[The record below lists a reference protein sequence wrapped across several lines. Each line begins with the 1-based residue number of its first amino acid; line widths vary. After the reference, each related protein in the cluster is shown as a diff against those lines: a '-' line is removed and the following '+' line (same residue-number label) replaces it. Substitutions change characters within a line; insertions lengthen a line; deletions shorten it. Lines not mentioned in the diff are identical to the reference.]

1 MREIRLGRR
10 INLNHVGQLLKKDFK
25 DVFTKNPIVILTL
38 LAIIILPSLYALI
51 NIQAC
56 WDPYDNTGN
65 LEFAVANLDVGATFE
80 GEKINVGDQLED
92 ELKRNDDFYWTFVS
106 EDELR
111 EGVKNGTYYSG
122 IIIPE
127 NFSSS
132 IKSITTDDP
141 HSAELEY
148 IVNRK
153 ANPMA
158 SKLSDSA
165 ARAVYNKVNAHI
177 VQFIDVAAYSK
188 LGELQS
194 KLAEAAGQMSSGAG
208 QLSSGAGQVQ
218 SGASQVKSG
227 ASKVQSGSDDLK
239 KGASDLNSGADK
251 VSGGASKVKDGA
263 DKLNDGASKVKDG
276 AVKVSDGASKVK
288 SGSSEISSSADKISG
303 GASQVQDSAKQ
314 LDQAVD
320 ESTLPPQ
327 IQPVVHGSKE
337 LANAS
342 SDLAG
347 ASSQLAQGSSKLAN
361 SSVDLAN
368 GASGVAN
375 GASGVADGASG
386 VAKGASDVADGASGI
401 AEGGSKLAGGASQ
414 LADGSNQLAEGS
426 ISLAAGSAAL
436 ANGASSALFSAS
448 SGLSGAANSLSS
460 ITGVDEDEVGE
471 YIYSPVTLKENEL
484 YTVPDYGSEVAP
496 FYLVLSMWVGA
507 IITCVMLKTGTST
520 GTKYTPSEMYFG
532 KLLIFLVMAILE
544 TTVTLLGAS
553 ILGIKMANPIIFML
567 SAYFIALIF
576 MLICYS
582 LISALGHV
590 GKGLAVIWLVFQIS
604 GTGGIYPIQLM
615 GPMLQAIYPYMPMT
629 HGINLLRESGLGLI
643 WSNYI
648 PSFLALIAMGLI
660 TLVLALIIKMYA
672 DKRAHWFEEKLNET
686 DLFG

>member
-1 MREIRLGRR
+1 MKEFKLGRR
-10 INLNHVGQLLKKDFK
+10 LNLHHVSQLLKKDFK
-25 DVFTKNPIVILTL
+25 DVFTKNPIVVVTL

-56 WDPYDNTGN
+56 WDPYENTGN
-65 LEFAVANLDVGATFE
+65 LEFAVANLDNGASFN
-80 GEKINVGDQLED
+80 GEDMNVGDQLED

-106 EDELR
+106 ENELR
-111 EGVKNGTYYSG
+111 EGVKNGTYYAG
-122 IIIPE
+122 IVIPK

-132 IKSITTDDP
+132 IKSITSDEP

-148 IVNRK
+148 VVNRK
-153 ANPMA
+153 TNPMA

-188 LGELQS
+188 LGQLQS
-194 KLAEAAGQMSSGAG
+194 ALAAGASQMSSGAG
-208 QLSSGAGQVQ
+208 QLSSA
-218 SGASQVKSG
+218 
-227 ASKVQSGSDDLK
+227 ASKVQSG
-239 KGASDLNSGADK
+239 
-251 VSGGASKVKDGA
+251 ASKVKSGA
-263 DKLNDGASKVKDG
+263 SQVNDGASKVKSG
-276 AVKVSDGASKVK
+276 ADDLEKGAGKVTAGASKVKSGASQVNDGASKVK
-288 SGSSEISSSADKISG
+288 SGSSEVSSSADKISAG
-303 GASQVQDSAKQ
+303 STQVQSSAKQ
-314 LDQAVD
+314 LDESVD
-320 ESTLPPQ
+320 ENLLPDQ
-327 IQPVVHGSKE
+327 VKPVVHGSKE

-361 SSVDLAN
+361 SSADL
-368 GASGVAN
+368 AN

-386 VAKGASDVADGASGI
+386 VAEGASGVADGAS
-401 AEGGSKLAGGASQ
+401 KLAN
-414 LADGSNQLAEGS
+414 GSNQVASGSSQLAEGS
-426 ISLAAGSAAL
+426 VSLAAGSALL
-436 ANGASSALFSAS
+436 ANSASSALFSAS
-448 SGLSGAANSLSS
+448 SGLSGAATSLSS
-460 ITGVDEDEVGE
+460 ITGVDEDEVGD

-484 YTVPDYGSEVAP
+484 YTVPNYGSEVSP

-507 IITCVMLKTGTST
+507 IITCVMLRTGQST

-544 TTVTLLGAS
+544 TTVTLIGAF
-553 ILGIKMANPIIFML
+553 ILGINVANPILFIL

-615 GPMLQAIYPYMPMT
+615 GPMLQAISPYMPMT
-629 HGINLLRESGLGLI
+629 HGITLLRESALGLV

-648 PSFLALIAMGLI
+648 PSFVTLIAMALI
-660 TLVLALIIKMYA
+660 TLVLALIVKMFA

-686 DLFG
+686 DLF

>member
-1 MREIRLGRR
+1 MKEFKLGRR
-10 INLNHVGQLLKKDFK
+10 LNLHHVSQLLKKDFK
-25 DVFTKNPIVILTL
+25 DVFTKNPIVVVTL

-56 WDPYDNTGN
+56 WDPYENTGN
-65 LEFAVANLDVGATFE
+65 LEFAVANLDKGASFN
-80 GEKINVGDQLED
+80 GEDLNVGDQLED

-111 EGVKNGTYYSG
+111 EGVKNGTYYAG
-122 IIIPE
+122 IVIPK

-132 IKSITTDDP
+132 IKSITSDDP

-148 IVNRK
+148 VVNRK
-153 ANPMA
+153 TNPMA

-188 LGELQS
+188 LGQLQS
-194 KLAEAAGQMSSGAG
+194 ALAAGASQMSSGAG
-208 QLSSGAGQVQ
+208 QLSSA
-218 SGASQVKSG
+218 
-227 ASKVQSGSDDLK
+227 ASKVQSG
-239 KGASDLNSGADK
+239 
-251 VSGGASKVKDGA
+251 ASKVKS
-263 DKLNDGASKVKDG
+263 GASQVN
-276 AVKVSDGASKVK
+276 DGASKVK
-288 SGSSEISSSADKISG
+288 SGSSEVSSSADKISAG
-303 GASQVQDSAKQ
+303 STQVQSSAKQ
-314 LDQAVD
+314 LDESVD
-320 ESTLPPQ
+320 ENLLPDQ
-327 IQPVVHGSKE
+327 VKPVVHGSKE

-361 SSVDLAN
+361 SSADL
-368 GASGVAN
+368 AN

-386 VAKGASDVADGASGI
+386 VAEGASGVADGAS
-401 AEGGSKLAGGASQ
+401 KLAN
-414 LADGSNQLAEGS
+414 GSNQVASGSSQLAEGS
-426 ISLAAGSAAL
+426 VSLAAGSALL
-436 ANGASSALFSAS
+436 ANSASSALFSAS
-448 SGLSGAANSLSS
+448 SGLSGAATSLSS
-460 ITGVDEDEVGE
+460 ITGVDEDEVGD

-484 YTVPDYGSEVAP
+484 YTVPNYGSEVSP

-507 IITCVMLKTGTST
+507 IITCVMLRTGQST

-544 TTVTLLGAS
+544 TTVTLIGAF
-553 ILGIKMANPIIFML
+553 ILGIKVANPILFIL

-615 GPMLQAIYPYMPMT
+615 GPMLQAISPYMPMT
-629 HGINLLRESGLGLI
+629 HGITLLRESALGLV

-648 PSFLALIAMGLI
+648 PSFVTLIAMALI
-660 TLVLALIIKMYA
+660 TLVLALIVKMFA

-686 DLFG
+686 DLF

>member
-1 MREIRLGRR
+1 MKEFKLGRR
-10 INLNHVGQLLKKDFK
+10 LNLHHVSQLLKKDFK
-25 DVFTKNPIVILTL
+25 DVFTKNPIVVVTL

-56 WDPYDNTGN
+56 WDPYENTGN
-65 LEFAVANLDVGATFE
+65 LEFAVANLDKGASFN
-80 GEKINVGDQLED
+80 GEDLNVGDQLED

-106 EDELR
+106 ENELR
-111 EGVKNGTYYSG
+111 EGVKNGTYYAG
-122 IIIPE
+122 IVIPK

-132 IKSITTDDP
+132 IKSITSDDP

-148 IVNRK
+148 VVNRK
-153 ANPMA
+153 TNPMA

-188 LGELQS
+188 LGQLQS
-194 KLAEAAGQMSSGAG
+194 ALAAGASQMSSGAG
-208 QLSSGAGQVQ
+208 QLSSA
-218 SGASQVKSG
+218 
-227 ASKVQSGSDDLK
+227 ASKVQSG
-239 KGASDLNSGADK
+239 
-251 VSGGASKVKDGA
+251 ASKVKS
-263 DKLNDGASKVKDG
+263 GASQVN
-276 AVKVSDGASKVK
+276 DGASKVK
-288 SGSSEISSSADKISG
+288 SGSSEVSSSADKISAG
-303 GASQVQDSAKQ
+303 STQVQSSAKQ
-314 LDQAVD
+314 LDESVD
-320 ESTLPPQ
+320 ENLLPDQ
-327 IQPVVHGSKE
+327 VKPVVHGSKE

-361 SSVDLAN
+361 SSADL
-368 GASGVAN
+368 AN

-386 VAKGASDVADGASGI
+386 VAEGASGVADGAS
-401 AEGGSKLAGGASQ
+401 KLAN
-414 LADGSNQLAEGS
+414 GSNQVASGSSQLAEGS
-426 ISLAAGSAAL
+426 VSLAAGSALL
-436 ANGASSALFSAS
+436 ANSASSALFSAS
-448 SGLSGAANSLSS
+448 SGLSGAATSLSS
-460 ITGVDEDEVGE
+460 ITGVDEDEVGD

-484 YTVPDYGSEVAP
+484 YTVPNYGSEVSP

-507 IITCVMLKTGTST
+507 IITCVMLRTGQST

-544 TTVTLLGAS
+544 TTVTLIGAF
-553 ILGIKMANPIIFML
+553 ILGIKVANPILFIL

-615 GPMLQAIYPYMPMT
+615 GPMLQAISPYMPMT
-629 HGINLLRESGLGLI
+629 HGITLLRESALGLV

-648 PSFLALIAMGLI
+648 PSFVTLIAMALI
-660 TLVLALIIKMYA
+660 TLVLALIVKMFA

-686 DLFG
+686 DLF

>member
-1 MREIRLGRR
+1 MKEFKLGRR
-10 INLNHVGQLLKKDFK
+10 LNLHHVNQLLKKDFK
-25 DVFTKNPIVILTL
+25 DVFTKNPIVVVTL

-56 WDPYDNTGN
+56 WDPYENTGN
-65 LEFAVANLDVGATFE
+65 LEFAVANLDKGASFN
-80 GEKINVGDQLED
+80 GEDLNVGDQLED

-111 EGVKNGTYYSG
+111 EGVKNGTYYAG
-122 IIIPE
+122 IVIPK

-132 IKSITTDDP
+132 IKSITSDDP

-148 IVNRK
+148 VVNRK
-153 ANPMA
+153 TNPMA

-188 LGELQS
+188 LGQLQS
-194 KLAEAAGQMSSGAG
+194 ALAAGASQMSSGAG
-208 QLSSGAGQVQ
+208 QLSSA
-218 SGASQVKSG
+218 
-227 ASKVQSGSDDLK
+227 ASKVQSG
-239 KGASDLNSGADK
+239 
-251 VSGGASKVKDGA
+251 ASKVKSGA
-263 DKLNDGASKVKDG
+263 SQVNDGASKVKSG
-276 AVKVSDGASKVK
+276 ANDLEKGAGKVTAGASKVKSGASQVNDGASKVK
-288 SGSSEISSSADKISG
+288 SGSSEVSSSADKISAG
-303 GASQVQDSAKQ
+303 STQVQSSAKQ
-314 LDQAVD
+314 LDESVD
-320 ESTLPPQ
+320 ENLLPDQ
-327 IQPVVHGSKE
+327 VKPVVHGSKE

-361 SSVDLAN
+361 SSADL
-368 GASGVAN
+368 AN

-386 VAKGASDVADGASGI
+386 VAEGASGVADGAS
-401 AEGGSKLAGGASQ
+401 KLAN
-414 LADGSNQLAEGS
+414 GSNQVASGSSQLAEGS
-426 ISLAAGSAAL
+426 VSLAAGSALL
-436 ANGASSALFSAS
+436 ANSASSALFSAS
-448 SGLSGAANSLSS
+448 SGLSGAATSLSS
-460 ITGVDEDEVGE
+460 ITGVDEDEVGD

-484 YTVPDYGSEVAP
+484 YTVPNYGSEVSP

-507 IITCVMLKTGTST
+507 IITCVMLRTGQST

-544 TTVTLLGAS
+544 TTVTLIGAF
-553 ILGIKMANPIIFML
+553 ILGIKVANPILFIL

-615 GPMLQAIYPYMPMT
+615 GPMLQAISPYMPMT
-629 HGINLLRESGLGLI
+629 HGITLLRESALGLV

-648 PSFLALIAMGLI
+648 PSFVTLIAMALI
-660 TLVLALIIKMYA
+660 TLVLALIVKMFA

-686 DLFG
+686 DLF

>member
-1 MREIRLGRR
+1 MRELSLGSGLANVRE
-10 INLNHVGQLLKKDFK
+10 LLKKDFR
-25 DVFTKNPIVILTL
+25 DVFSKNPIVVLTL

-65 LEFAVANLDVGATFE
+65 LEFAVANLDKGATFD
-80 GEKINVGDQLED
+80 GEEINVGDQLED

-111 EGVKNGTYYSG
+111 EGVNNGTYYAG
-122 IIIPE
+122 IVIPK

-132 IKSITTDDP
+132 IKSITSDDP

-153 ANPMA
+153 TNPMA

-165 ARAVYNKVNAHI
+165 ARAVYNKVNAKI
-177 VQFIDVAAYSK
+177 VQFINVAAYQK
-188 LGELQS
+188 LGDLQS
-194 KLAEAAGQMSSGAG
+194 ALSAGASQMSSGAG
-208 QLSSGAGQVQ
+208 QLSAGASKVQ

-227 ASKVQSGSDDLK
+227 ANDLK
-239 KGASDLNSGADK
+239 KGANDLSA
-251 VSGGASKVKDGA
+251 
-263 DKLNDGASKVKDG
+263 
-276 AVKVSDGASKVK
+276 
-288 SGSSEISSSADKISG
+288 GSSQVKEGSSQISSSANQISAG
-303 GASQVQDSAKQ
+303 SSQVQESAKQ
-314 LDQAVD
+314 LDSSVD
-320 ESTLPPQ
+320 ESSLPDQ
-327 IQPVVHGSKE
+327 VKPVVHGSKE

-347 ASSQLAQGSSKLAN
+347 ASSNLAQGSSKLAN
-361 SSVDLAN
+361 GSVDLAN
-368 GASGVAN
+368 GASSV
-375 GASGVADGASG
+375 ASGG
-386 VAKGASDVADGASGI
+386 
-401 AEGGSKLAGGASQ
+401 SQ
-414 LADGSNQLAEGS
+414 LADGSV
-426 ISLAAGSAAL
+426 SLAAGSALL

-448 SGLSGAANSLSS
+448 SGLAGAANSLSS
-460 ITGVDEDEVGE
+460 ITGVNESDVGE
-471 YIYSPVTLKENEL
+471 YIYSPVVLKENEL
-484 YTVPDYGSEVAP
+484 YSVPDYGSEVAP

-507 IITCVMLKTGTST
+507 IITCVMLRTGQST

-532 KLLIFLVMAILE
+532 KLLIFMVMAVLE
-544 TTVTLLGAS
+544 TTVTLIGAF
-553 ILGIKMANPIIFML
+553 ILGIKMANPLLFVL

-582 LISALGHV
+582 LISALGHI

-615 GPMLQAIYPYMPMT
+615 GSFLQAVSPYMPMT
-629 HGINLLRESGLGLI
+629 HGITLLRETALGLI

-648 PSFLALIAMGLI
+648 PSFLILIAMGAI
-660 TLVLALIIKMYA
+660 TLVLALIVKMFA

-686 DLFG
+686 DLF

>member
-1 MREIRLGRR
+1 MRELNLGSGLANVRE
-10 INLNHVGQLLKKDFK
+10 LLKKDFK
-25 DVFTKNPIVILTL
+25 DVFSKNPIVVLTL

-65 LEFAVANLDVGATFE
+65 LEFAVANLDKGATFD

-111 EGVKNGTYYSG
+111 EGVNNGTYYAG
-122 IIIPE
+122 IVIPK

-132 IKSITTDDP
+132 IKSITSDDP

-153 ANPMA
+153 SNPMA

-165 ARAVYNKVNAHI
+165 ARAVYNKVNAKI
-177 VQFIDVAAYSK
+177 VQFINVAAYQK
-188 LGELQS
+188 LGDLQS
-194 KLAEAAGQMSSGAG
+194 ALASGASQMSSGAG
-208 QLSSGAGQVQ
+208 QLSAGASKVQ

-227 ASKVQSGSDDLK
+227 ANDLK
-239 KGASDLNSGADK
+239 KGANDLSA
-251 VSGGASKVKDGA
+251 
-263 DKLNDGASKVKDG
+263 
-276 AVKVSDGASKVK
+276 
-288 SGSSEISSSADKISG
+288 GSSQVKEGSSQISSSANQISAG
-303 GASQVQDSAKQ
+303 SSQVQESAKQ
-314 LDQAVD
+314 LDSSVD
-320 ESTLPPQ
+320 ESSLPDQ
-327 IQPVVHGSKE
+327 IKPVVHGSKE

-347 ASSQLAQGSSKLAN
+347 ASSNLAQGSSKLAN
-361 SSVDLAN
+361 GSVDLAN
-368 GASGVAN
+368 GASSVAT
-375 GASGVADGASG
+375 
-386 VAKGASDVADGASGI
+386 
-401 AEGGSKLAGGASQ
+401 GGSQ
-414 LADGSNQLAEGS
+414 LADGSV
-426 ISLAAGSAAL
+426 SLAAGSALL

-448 SGLSGAANSLSS
+448 SGLAGAANSLSS
-460 ITGVDEDEVGE
+460 ITGVNESDVGE
-471 YIYSPVTLKENEL
+471 YIYSPVVLKENEL
-484 YTVPDYGSEVAP
+484 YSVPDYGSEVAP

-507 IITCVMLKTGTST
+507 IITCVMLRTGQST

-532 KLLIFLVMAILE
+532 KLLIFMVMAVLE
-544 TTVTLLGAS
+544 TTVTLIGAF
-553 ILGIKMANPIIFML
+553 ILGIKMANPVLFVL

-582 LISALGHV
+582 LISALGHI

-615 GPMLQAIYPYMPMT
+615 GQFLQTVSPYMPMT
-629 HGINLLRESGLGLI
+629 HGITLLRETALGLV

-648 PSFLALIAMGLI
+648 PSFLILIAMGAI
-660 TLVLALIIKMYA
+660 TLVLALIVKMFA

-686 DLFG
+686 DLF

>member
-1 MREIRLGRR
+1 MRELKLGRR

-25 DVFTKNPIVILTL
+25 DVFTKNPIVVLTL

-65 LEFAVANLDVGATFE
+65 LEFAVANLDKGASFD
-80 GEKINVGDQLED
+80 GEDINVGDQLED

-111 EGVKNGTYYSG
+111 EGVKNGTYYAG
-122 IIIPE
+122 IVIPK
-127 NFSSS
+127 NFSKS
-132 IKSITTDDP
+132 IKSITSDDP

-153 ANPMA
+153 SNPMA

-165 ARAVYNKVNAHI
+165 ARAVYNKVNAKI
-177 VQFIDVAAYSK
+177 VQFINVAAYEK
-188 LGELQS
+188 LGDLQS
-194 KLAEAAGQMSSGAG
+194 SLAAGASQMSSGAG
-208 QLSSGAGQVQ
+208 QLSAGASQVS

-227 ASKVQSGSDDLK
+227 ASQVESGAKDLK
-239 KGASDLNSGADK
+239 KGAGDLS
-251 VSGGASKVKDGA
+251 
-263 DKLNDGASKVKDG
+263 DGASQVKSG
-276 AVKVSDGASKVK
+276 ASQVSDGASQVK
-288 SGSSEISSSADKISG
+288 SGASQVKDGSSQISSSADQISAG
-303 GASQVQDSAKQ
+303 SQKVQESAKQ
-314 LDQAVD
+314 LDDSVD
-320 ESTLPPQ
+320 ESTLPDQ
-327 IQPVVHGSKE
+327 IKPVVHGSKE

-347 ASSQLAQGSSKLAN
+347 ASSNLAKGSSKLAN
-361 SSVDLAN
+361 SSADLAD
-368 GASGVAN
+368 

-386 VAKGASDVADGASGI
+386 VADGASSVADGANG
-401 AEGGSKLAGGASQ
+401 LAGGASQ
-414 LADGSNQLAEGS
+414 LADGSSQLAEGS
-426 ISLAAGSAAL
+426 VSLAAGSTML
-436 ANGASSALFSAS
+436 ANGASSALLQAS
-448 SGLSGAANSLSS
+448 SGLSGAAQSLSS
-460 ITGVDEDEVGE
+460 ITGVDEEQIGD

-484 YTVPDYGSEVAP
+484 YAVPDYGSEIAP

-507 IITCVMLKTGTST
+507 IITCVMLRTGQST

-544 TTVTLLGAS
+544 TTVTLIGAH
-553 ILGIKMANPIIFML
+553 ILGIKVDNPLMFVL
-567 SAYFIALIF
+567 SAYFIALVF
-576 MLICYS
+576 MVICYS

-615 GPMLQAIYPYMPMT
+615 GPLLQTVSPYMPMT
-629 HGINLLRESGLGLI
+629 HGITLLRETALGLI

-648 PSFLALIAMGLI
+648 PSFTILI
-660 TLVLALIIKMYA
+660 TMGIIALVLALIVKMYA

-686 DLFG
+686 DLF

>member
-1 MREIRLGRR
+1 MTEFRIVRR
-10 INLNHVGQLLKKDFK
+10 INPRNVMEVLKKDFK
-25 DVFTKNPIVILTL
+25 DVFTKNPIVVLTL

-65 LEFAVANLDVGATFE
+65 LEFAVANLDKGATFE
-80 GEKINVGDQLED
+80 GEDLNVGDQLED

-106 EDELR
+106 EEDLR
-111 EGVKNGTYYSG
+111 EGVNNGTYYAG
-122 IIIPE
+122 IVIPK

-132 IKSITTDDP
+132 IKSITSDDP

-148 IVNRK
+148 VVNRK
-153 ANPMA
+153 SNPMA

-165 ARAVYNKVNAHI
+165 ARAVYNKINAKI
-177 VQFIDVAAYSK
+177 VQFINVAAYGK

-194 KLAEAAGQMSSGAG
+194 ALASGASQMSSGAD
-208 QLSSGAGQVQ
+208 QLSAGASQVS

-227 ASKVQSGSDDLK
+227 ANDLE
-239 KGASDLNSGADK
+239 KGASDLSSGASQVK
-251 VSGGASKVKDGA
+251 SGTSQVSAGASQ
-263 DKLNDGASKVKDG
+263 
-276 AVKVSDGASKVK
+276 VK
-288 SGSSEISSSADKISG
+288 SGSSQVSSSADQISA
-303 GASQVQDSAKQ
+303 GASQVQESAKQ
-314 LDQAVD
+314 LDSSVD
-320 ESTLPPQ
+320 EGSLPDQ
-327 IQPVVHGSKE
+327 LKPVVHGSKE

-347 ASSQLAQGSSKLAN
+347 ASSSLAQGSSKLAN

-368 GASGVAN
+368 GASGVAD
-375 GASGVADGASG
+375 GASGVADGASQL
-386 VAKGASDVADGASGI
+386 AN
-401 AEGGSKLAGGASQ
+401 GGS
-414 LADGSNQLAEGS
+414 QLAEGS
-426 ISLAAGSAAL
+426 VSLAAGSALL

-448 SGLSGAANSLSS
+448 SGLSGAADSLSS
-460 ITGVDEDEVGE
+460 ITGVNESEVGE
-471 YIYSPVTLKENEL
+471 YIYSPVVLKENEL
-484 YTVPDYGSEVAP
+484 YAVPDYGSEVAP

-507 IITCVMLKTGTST
+507 IITCVMLRTGQST

-544 TTVTLLGAS
+544 TTVTLIGAF
-553 ILGIKMANPIIFML
+553 ILGIKMANPLLFVL

-582 LISALGHV
+582 LISALGHI

-615 GPMLQAIYPYMPMT
+615 GQFLQAVSPYMPMT
-629 HGINLLRESGLGLI
+629 HGITLLRETALGLV

-648 PSFLALIAMGLI
+648 PSFLILIAMGVI
-660 TLVLALIIKMYA
+660 TLVLALVIKMFA

-686 DLFG
+686 DLF

>member
-1 MREIRLGRR
+1 MKEFKLGRR
-10 INLNHVGQLLKKDFK
+10 LNLHHVSQLLKKDFK
-25 DVFTKNPIVILTL
+25 DVFTKNPIVVVTL

-56 WDPYDNTGN
+56 WDPYENTGN
-65 LEFAVANLDVGATFE
+65 LEFAVANLDKGASFN
-80 GEKINVGDQLED
+80 GEDLNVGDQLED

-111 EGVKNGTYYSG
+111 EGVKNGTYYAG
-122 IIIPE
+122 IVIPK

-132 IKSITTDDP
+132 IKSITSDDP

-148 IVNRK
+148 VVNRK
-153 ANPMA
+153 TNPMA

-188 LGELQS
+188 LGQLQS
-194 KLAEAAGQMSSGAG
+194 ALAAGASQM
-208 QLSSGAGQVQ
+208 
-218 SGASQVKSG
+218 SGASQV
-227 ASKVQSGSDDLK
+227 
-239 KGASDLNSGADK
+239 N
-251 VSGGASKVKDGA
+251 
-263 DKLNDGASKVKDG
+263 
-276 AVKVSDGASKVK
+276 DGASKVK
-288 SGSSEISSSADKISG
+288 SGSSEVSSSADKISAG
-303 GASQVQDSAKQ
+303 STQVQSSAKQ
-314 LDQAVD
+314 LDESVD
-320 ESTLPPQ
+320 ENLLPDQ
-327 IQPVVHGSKE
+327 VKPVVHGSKE

-361 SSVDLAN
+361 SSADL
-368 GASGVAN
+368 AN

-386 VAKGASDVADGASGI
+386 VAEGASGVADGAS
-401 AEGGSKLAGGASQ
+401 KLAN
-414 LADGSNQLAEGS
+414 GSNQVASGSSQLAEGS
-426 ISLAAGSAAL
+426 VSLAAGSALL
-436 ANGASSALFSAS
+436 ANSASSALFSAS
-448 SGLSGAANSLSS
+448 SGLSGAATSLSS
-460 ITGVDEDEVGE
+460 ITGVDEDEVGD

-484 YTVPDYGSEVAP
+484 YTVPNYGSEVSP

-507 IITCVMLKTGTST
+507 IITCVMLRTGQST

-544 TTVTLLGAS
+544 TTVTLIGAF
-553 ILGIKMANPIIFML
+553 ILGIKVANPILFIL

-615 GPMLQAIYPYMPMT
+615 GPMLQAISPYMPMT
-629 HGINLLRESGLGLI
+629 HGITLLRESALGLV

-648 PSFLALIAMGLI
+648 PSFVTLIAMALI
-660 TLVLALIIKMYA
+660 TLVLALIVKMFA

-686 DLFG
+686 DLF

>member
-1 MREIRLGRR
+1 MRELSLGSGLANVRE
-10 INLNHVGQLLKKDFK
+10 LLKKDFR
-25 DVFTKNPIVILTL
+25 DVFSKNPIVVLTL

-65 LEFAVANLDVGATFE
+65 LEFAVANLDKGATFD
-80 GEKINVGDQLED
+80 GEEINVGDQLED

-111 EGVKNGTYYSG
+111 EGVNNGTYYAG
-122 IIIPE
+122 IVIPK

-132 IKSITTDDP
+132 IKSITSDDP

-153 ANPMA
+153 TNPMA

-165 ARAVYNKVNAHI
+165 ARAVYNKVNAKI
-177 VQFIDVAAYSK
+177 VQFINVAAYQK
-188 LGELQS
+188 LGDLQS
-194 KLAEAAGQMSSGAG
+194 ALASGASQMSSGAG
-208 QLSSGAGQVQ
+208 KLSAGASKVQ

-227 ASKVQSGSDDLK
+227 ANDLK
-239 KGASDLNSGADK
+239 KGANDLSA
-251 VSGGASKVKDGA
+251 
-263 DKLNDGASKVKDG
+263 
-276 AVKVSDGASKVK
+276 
-288 SGSSEISSSADKISG
+288 GSSQVKEGSSQISSSANQISAG
-303 GASQVQDSAKQ
+303 STQVQESAKQ
-314 LDQAVD
+314 LDSSVD
-320 ESTLPPQ
+320 ESVLPDQ
-327 IQPVVHGSKE
+327 VKPVVHGSKE

-347 ASSQLAQGSSKLAN
+347 ASSNLAQGSSKLAN
-361 SSVDLAN
+361 GSVDLAE
-368 GASGVAN
+368 GAS
-375 GASGVADGASG
+375 SVADGG
-386 VAKGASDVADGASGI
+386 
-401 AEGGSKLAGGASQ
+401 SQ
-414 LADGSNQLAEGS
+414 LADGSV
-426 ISLAAGSAAL
+426 SLAAGSALL

-448 SGLSGAANSLSS
+448 SGLAGAANSLSS
-460 ITGVDEDEVGE
+460 ITGVNESDVGE
-471 YIYSPVTLKENEL
+471 YIYSPVVLKENEL
-484 YTVPDYGSEVAP
+484 YSVPDYGSEVAP

-507 IITCVMLKTGTST
+507 IITCVMLRTGQST

-532 KLLIFLVMAILE
+532 KLLIFMVMAVLE
-544 TTVTLLGAS
+544 TTVTLIGAF
-553 ILGIKMANPIIFML
+553 ILGIKMANPLLFVL

-582 LISALGHV
+582 LISALGHI

-615 GPMLQAIYPYMPMT
+615 GQFLQTVSPYMPMT
-629 HGINLLRESGLGLI
+629 HGITLLRETALGLI

-648 PSFLALIAMGLI
+648 PSFLILIAMGAI
-660 TLVLALIIKMYA
+660 TLVLALIVKMFA

-686 DLFG
+686 DLF

>member
-1 MREIRLGRR
+1 MKEFKLGRR
-10 INLNHVGQLLKKDFK
+10 LNLHHVNQLLKKDFK
-25 DVFTKNPIVILTL
+25 DVFTKNPIVVVTL

-56 WDPYDNTGN
+56 WDPYENTGN
-65 LEFAVANLDVGATFE
+65 LEFAVANLDKGASFN
-80 GEKINVGDQLED
+80 GEDLNVGDQLED

-111 EGVKNGTYYSG
+111 EGVKNGTYYAG
-122 IIIPE
+122 IVIPK

-132 IKSITTDDP
+132 IKSITSDDP

-148 IVNRK
+148 VVNRK
-153 ANPMA
+153 TNPMA

-188 LGELQS
+188 LGQLQS
-194 KLAEAAGQMSSGAG
+194 ALAAGASQMSSGAG
-208 QLSSGAGQVQ
+208 QLSSA
-218 SGASQVKSG
+218 
-227 ASKVQSGSDDLK
+227 ASKVQSG
-239 KGASDLNSGADK
+239 
-251 VSGGASKVKDGA
+251 ASKVKS
-263 DKLNDGASKVKDG
+263 GASQVN
-276 AVKVSDGASKVK
+276 DGASKVK
-288 SGSSEISSSADKISG
+288 SGSSEVSSSADKISAG
-303 GASQVQDSAKQ
+303 STQVQSSAKQ
-314 LDQAVD
+314 LDESVD
-320 ESTLPPQ
+320 ENLLPDQ
-327 IQPVVHGSKE
+327 VKPVVHGSKE

-361 SSVDLAN
+361 SSADL
-368 GASGVAN
+368 AN

-386 VAKGASDVADGASGI
+386 VAEGASGVADGAS
-401 AEGGSKLAGGASQ
+401 KLAN
-414 LADGSNQLAEGS
+414 GSNQVASGSSQLAEGS
-426 ISLAAGSAAL
+426 VSLAAGSALL
-436 ANGASSALFSAS
+436 ANSASSALFSAS
-448 SGLSGAANSLSS
+448 SGLSGAATSLSS
-460 ITGVDEDEVGE
+460 ITGVDEDEVGD

-484 YTVPDYGSEVAP
+484 YTVPNYGSEVSP

-507 IITCVMLKTGTST
+507 IITCVMLRTGQST

-544 TTVTLLGAS
+544 TTVTLIGAF
-553 ILGIKMANPIIFML
+553 ILGIKVANPILFIL

-615 GPMLQAIYPYMPMT
+615 GPMLQAISPYMPMT
-629 HGINLLRESGLGLI
+629 HGITLLRESALGLV

-648 PSFLALIAMGLI
+648 PSFVTLIAMALI
-660 TLVLALIIKMYA
+660 TLVLALIVKMFA

-686 DLFG
+686 DLF

>member
-1 MREIRLGRR
+1 MRELNLRRGLGNVRE
-10 INLNHVGQLLKKDFK
+10 LLKKDFK
-25 DVFTKNPIVILTL
+25 DVFTKNPIVVLTL

-65 LEFAVANLDVGATFE
+65 LEFAVANLDKGASFD
-80 GEKINVGDQLED
+80 GEDINVGDQLED

-111 EGVKNGTYYSG
+111 EGVKNGTYYAG
-122 IIIPE
+122 IVIPK

-132 IKSITTDDP
+132 IKSITSDDP

-148 IVNRK
+148 VVNRK

-177 VQFIDVAAYSK
+177 VQFINVAAYGK

-194 KLAEAAGQMSSGAG
+194 SLAAGASQMSAGASQLQSGA
-208 QLSSGAGQVQ
+208 SKVKAAESQVK

-227 ASKVQSGSDDLK
+227 ANDLEK
-239 KGASDLNSGADK
+239 
-251 VSGGASKVKDGA
+251 
-263 DKLNDGASKVKDG
+263 
-276 AVKVSDGASKVK
+276 
-288 SGSSEISSSADKISG
+288 
-303 GASQVQDSAKQ
+303 GASQVQSGASQLKSGASQVKSGSAQVSSSADQISAGSAQVQNSAKQ
-314 LDQAVD
+314 LDDSVD
-320 ESTLPPQ
+320 ESLLPDQ
-327 IQPVVHGSKE
+327 LKPVVHGSKE

-342 SDLAG
+342 SNLAG
-347 ASSQLAQGSSKLAN
+347 ASSDLAKGSSKLAN
-361 SSVDLAN
+361 SSADLAD
-368 GASGVAN
+368 
-375 GASGVADGASG
+375 GASGVADGAS
-386 VAKGASDVADGASGI
+386 S
-401 AEGGSKLAGGASQ
+401 LAGGASKLADGSSQ
-414 LADGSNQLAEGS
+414 LADGSV
-426 ISLAAGSAAL
+426 SLAAGSALL
-436 ANGASSALFSAS
+436 ANGASSVLFSAS
-448 SGLSGAANSLSS
+448 SGLAGAASSLSS
-460 ITGVDEDEVGE
+460 ITGVDENQIGD

-484 YTVPDYGSEVAP
+484 YPVPDYGSEVSP

-507 IITCVMLKTGTST
+507 IITCVMLRTGQST

-544 TTVTLLGAS
+544 TTVTIIGAFL
-553 ILGIKMANPIIFML
+553 LGIKMANPLLFVL

-582 LISALGHV
+582 LISALGHI

-615 GPMLQAIYPYMPMT
+615 GPFLQAVSPYMPMT
-629 HGINLLRESGLGLI
+629 HGITLLRETGLGLI

-648 PSFLALIAMGLI
+648 PSFLILIAMGAI
-660 TLVLALIIKMYA
+660 TLVLALIVKMFA

-686 DLFG
+686 DLF

>member
-1 MREIRLGRR
+1 MRELNLGSGLANVRE
-10 INLNHVGQLLKKDFK
+10 LLKKDFR
-25 DVFTKNPIVILTL
+25 DVFSKNPIVVLTL

-65 LEFAVANLDVGATFE
+65 LEFAVANLDKGATFD
-80 GEKINVGDQLED
+80 GEEINVGDQLED

-111 EGVKNGTYYSG
+111 EGVNNGTYYAG
-122 IIIPE
+122 IVIPK

-132 IKSITTDDP
+132 IKSITSDDP

-153 ANPMA
+153 TNPMA

-165 ARAVYNKVNAHI
+165 ARAVYNKVNAKI
-177 VQFIDVAAYSK
+177 VQFINVAAYQK
-188 LGELQS
+188 LGDLQS
-194 KLAEAAGQMSSGAG
+194 ALASGASQMSSGAG
-208 QLSSGAGQVQ
+208 KLSAGASKVQ

-227 ASKVQSGSDDLK
+227 ANDLK
-239 KGASDLNSGADK
+239 KGANDLSA
-251 VSGGASKVKDGA
+251 
-263 DKLNDGASKVKDG
+263 
-276 AVKVSDGASKVK
+276 
-288 SGSSEISSSADKISG
+288 GSSQVKEGSSQISSSANQISAG
-303 GASQVQDSAKQ
+303 STQVQESAKQ
-314 LDQAVD
+314 LDSSVD
-320 ESTLPPQ
+320 ESVLPDQ
-327 IQPVVHGSKE
+327 IKPVVHGSKE

-347 ASSQLAQGSSKLAN
+347 ASSNLAQGSSKLAN
-361 SSVDLAN
+361 GSVDLAN
-368 GASGVAN
+368 GASSV
-375 GASGVADGASG
+375 ASGG
-386 VAKGASDVADGASGI
+386 
-401 AEGGSKLAGGASQ
+401 SQ
-414 LADGSNQLAEGS
+414 LADGSV
-426 ISLAAGSAAL
+426 SLAAGSALL

-448 SGLSGAANSLSS
+448 SGLAGAANSLSS
-460 ITGVDEDEVGE
+460 ITGVNESDVGE
-471 YIYSPVTLKENEL
+471 YIYSPVVLKENEL
-484 YTVPDYGSEVAP
+484 YSVPDYGSEVAP

-507 IITCVMLKTGTST
+507 IITCVMLRTGQST

-532 KLLIFLVMAILE
+532 KLLIFMVMAVLE
-544 TTVTLLGAS
+544 TTVTLIGAF
-553 ILGIKMANPIIFML
+553 ILGIKMANPMLFVL

-582 LISALGHV
+582 LISALGHI

-615 GPMLQAIYPYMPMT
+615 GQFLQTVSPYMPMT
-629 HGINLLRESGLGLI
+629 HGITLLRETALGLI

-648 PSFLALIAMGLI
+648 PSFLILIAMGAI
-660 TLVLALIIKMYA
+660 TLVLALIVKMFA

-686 DLFG
+686 DLF

>member
-1 MREIRLGRR
+1 MDLLEFVRLIMRELNLRRGLGNVRE
-10 INLNHVGQLLKKDFK
+10 LLKKDFK
-25 DVFTKNPIVILTL
+25 DVFTKNPIVVLTL

-65 LEFAVANLDVGATFE
+65 LEFAVANLDKGASFD
-80 GEKINVGDQLED
+80 GEDINVGDQLED

-111 EGVKNGTYYSG
+111 EGVKNGTYYAG
-122 IIIPE
+122 IVIPK

-132 IKSITTDDP
+132 IKSITSDDP

-148 IVNRK
+148 VVNRK

-177 VQFIDVAAYSK
+177 VQFINVAAYGK

-194 KLAEAAGQMSSGAG
+194 SLAAGASQMSAGASQLQSGA
-208 QLSSGAGQVQ
+208 SKVKAAESQVK

-227 ASKVQSGSDDLK
+227 ANDLEK
-239 KGASDLNSGADK
+239 
-251 VSGGASKVKDGA
+251 
-263 DKLNDGASKVKDG
+263 
-276 AVKVSDGASKVK
+276 
-288 SGSSEISSSADKISG
+288 
-303 GASQVQDSAKQ
+303 GASQVQSGASQLKSGASQVKSGSAQVSSSADQISAGSAQVQNSAKQ
-314 LDQAVD
+314 LDDSVD
-320 ESTLPPQ
+320 ESLLPDQ
-327 IQPVVHGSKE
+327 LKPVVHGSKE

-342 SDLAG
+342 SNLAG
-347 ASSQLAQGSSKLAN
+347 ASSDLAKGSSKLAN
-361 SSVDLAN
+361 SSADLAD
-368 GASGVAN
+368 
-375 GASGVADGASG
+375 GASGVADGAS
-386 VAKGASDVADGASGI
+386 S
-401 AEGGSKLAGGASQ
+401 LAGGASKLADGSSQ
-414 LADGSNQLAEGS
+414 LADGSV
-426 ISLAAGSAAL
+426 SLAAGSALL

-448 SGLSGAANSLSS
+448 SGLAGAASSLSS
-460 ITGVDEDEVGE
+460 ITGVDENQIGD

-484 YTVPDYGSEVAP
+484 YPVPDYGSEVSP

-507 IITCVMLKTGTST
+507 IITCVMLRTGQST

-544 TTVTLLGAS
+544 TTVTIIGAFL
-553 ILGIKMANPIIFML
+553 LGIKMANPLLFVL

-582 LISALGHV
+582 LISALGHI

-615 GPMLQAIYPYMPMT
+615 GPFLQAVSPYMPMT
-629 HGINLLRESGLGLI
+629 HGITLLRETGLGLI

-648 PSFLALIAMGLI
+648 PSFLILIAMGAI
-660 TLVLALIIKMYA
+660 TLVLALIVKMFA

-686 DLFG
+686 DLF

>member
-1 MREIRLGRR
+1 MKELNLGSGLG
-10 INLNHVGQLLKKDFK
+10 NVHELLKKDFR
-25 DVFTKNPIVILTL
+25 DVFTKNPIVVLTL

-65 LEFAVANLDVGATFE
+65 LEFAVANLDKGATFD

-111 EGVKNGTYYSG
+111 EGVNNGTYYAG
-122 IIIPE
+122 IVIPK

-132 IKSITTDDP
+132 IKSITSDDP

-153 ANPMA
+153 SNPMA

-165 ARAVYNKVNAHI
+165 ARAVYNKVNAKI
-177 VQFIDVAAYSK
+177 VQFINVAAYEK
-188 LGELQS
+188 LGDLQS
-194 KLAEAAGQMSSGAG
+194 ALASGASQMSSGAG
-208 QLSSGAGQVQ
+208 QLSASASKVQ

-227 ASKVQSGSDDLK
+227 ANDLK
-239 KGASDLNSGADK
+239 KGANDLSAG
-251 VSGGASKVKDGA
+251 SSQVKDG
-263 DKLNDGASKVKDG
+263 
-276 AVKVSDGASKVK
+276 
-288 SGSSEISSSADKISG
+288 SSQISSSANQISAG
-303 GASQVQDSAKQ
+303 SSQVQESAKQ
-314 LDQAVD
+314 LDSSVD
-320 ESTLPPQ
+320 ESSLPDQ
-327 IQPVVHGSKE
+327 IKPVVHGSKE

-347 ASSQLAQGSSKLAN
+347 ASSNLAQGSSKLAN
-361 SSVDLAN
+361 GSVDLAN
-368 GASGVAN
+368 GASSVAT
-375 GASGVADGASG
+375 
-386 VAKGASDVADGASGI
+386 
-401 AEGGSKLAGGASQ
+401 GGSQ
-414 LADGSNQLAEGS
+414 LADGSV
-426 ISLAAGSAAL
+426 SLAAGSALL
-436 ANGASSALFSAS
+436 ANGASSALYSAS
-448 SGLSGAANSLSS
+448 SGLAGAADSLSS
-460 ITGVDEDEVGE
+460 ITGVNESEVGE
-471 YIYSPVTLKENEL
+471 YIYSPVVLKENEL
-484 YTVPDYGSEVAP
+484 YAVPDYGSEVAP

-507 IITCVMLKTGTST
+507 IITCVMLRTGQST

-532 KLLIFLVMAILE
+532 KLLIFLVMAVLE
-544 TTVTLLGAS
+544 TTVTLIGAF
-553 ILGIKMANPIIFML
+553 ILGIKMTNPLLFVL

-582 LISALGHV
+582 LISALGHI

-615 GPMLQAIYPYMPMT
+615 GEFLQVVSPYMPMT
-629 HGINLLRESGLGLI
+629 HGITLLRETALGLI

-648 PSFLALIAMGLI
+648 PSFLILIAMGAI
-660 TLVLALIIKMYA
+660 TLVLALVVKMFA

-686 DLFG
+686 DLF

>member
-1 MREIRLGRR
+1 MRELNLGSGLG
-10 INLNHVGQLLKKDFK
+10 NVHELLKKDFR
-25 DVFTKNPIVILTL
+25 DVFTKNPIVVLTL

-65 LEFAVANLDVGATFE
+65 LEFAVANLDKGATFD

-111 EGVKNGTYYSG
+111 EGVNNGTYYAG
-122 IIIPE
+122 IVIPK

-132 IKSITTDDP
+132 IKSITSDDP

-153 ANPMA
+153 SNPMA

-165 ARAVYNKVNAHI
+165 ARAVYNKVNAKI
-177 VQFIDVAAYSK
+177 VQFINVAAYEK
-188 LGELQS
+188 LGDLQS
-194 KLAEAAGQMSSGAG
+194 ALASGASQMSSGAG
-208 QLSSGAGQVQ
+208 QLSAGASKVQ

-227 ASKVQSGSDDLK
+227 ANDLK
-239 KGASDLNSGADK
+239 KGANDLSAG
-251 VSGGASKVKDGA
+251 SSQVKDG
-263 DKLNDGASKVKDG
+263 
-276 AVKVSDGASKVK
+276 
-288 SGSSEISSSADKISG
+288 SSQISSSANQISAG
-303 GASQVQDSAKQ
+303 SSQVQESAKQ
-314 LDQAVD
+314 LDSSVD
-320 ESTLPPQ
+320 ESSLPDQ
-327 IQPVVHGSKE
+327 IKPVVHGSKE

-347 ASSQLAQGSSKLAN
+347 ASSNLAQGSSKLAN
-361 SSVDLAN
+361 GSVDLAN
-368 GASGVAN
+368 GASSVAT
-375 GASGVADGASG
+375 
-386 VAKGASDVADGASGI
+386 
-401 AEGGSKLAGGASQ
+401 GGSQ
-414 LADGSNQLAEGS
+414 LADGSV
-426 ISLAAGSAAL
+426 SLAAGSALL
-436 ANGASSALFSAS
+436 ANGASSALYSAS
-448 SGLSGAANSLSS
+448 SGLAGAADSLSS
-460 ITGVDEDEVGE
+460 ITGVNESEVGE
-471 YIYSPVTLKENEL
+471 YIYSPVVLKENEL
-484 YTVPDYGSEVAP
+484 YAVPDYGSEVAP

-507 IITCVMLKTGTST
+507 IITCVMLRTGQST

-532 KLLIFLVMAILE
+532 KLLIFLVMAVLE
-544 TTVTLLGAS
+544 TTVTLIGAF
-553 ILGIKMANPIIFML
+553 ILGIKMTNPLLFVL

-582 LISALGHV
+582 LISALGHI

-615 GPMLQAIYPYMPMT
+615 GEFLQVVSPYMPMT
-629 HGINLLRESGLGLI
+629 HGITLLRETALGLI

-648 PSFLALIAMGLI
+648 PSFLILIAMGAI
-660 TLVLALIIKMYA
+660 TLVLALVVKMFA

-686 DLFG
+686 DLF